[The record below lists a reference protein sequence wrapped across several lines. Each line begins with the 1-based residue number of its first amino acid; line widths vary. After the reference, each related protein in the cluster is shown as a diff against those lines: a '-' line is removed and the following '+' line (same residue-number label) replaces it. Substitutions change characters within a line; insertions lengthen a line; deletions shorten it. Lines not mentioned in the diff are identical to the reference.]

1 MVQKNPFDFSSS
13 ETLNPNESDRR
24 RIQFGNVI
32 GTLTTRLPIDSV
44 GIRCLVPVWNS
55 SNVEKLERRFTV
67 KSNVIIGIIAC
78 RSAM

>member
-1 MVQKNPFDFSSS
+1 MVHKNPFDSSS
-13 ETLNPNESDRR
+13 LETLNPNRTDRR

-55 SNVEKLERRFTV
+55 SDVERLERRFTV
-67 KSNVIIGIIAC
+67 KSNLFIDIIVPCNVA
-78 RSAM
+78 